1 MQYLLIQDIQSIFIF
16 IIKVNWIEDVEKNE
30 RTNRESQE
38 RSLLFQLYINKKY
51 PICLEFIIRL
61 NDAPIYRSKIYDRV
75 KKFHSKRRS
84 KSYKEKLLKKSSGF
98 W

>member
-1 MQYLLIQDIQSIFIF
+1 MESLNVWNTYRMQYLLIQDIQSIFIF

-75 KKFHSKRRS
+75 KKISFKT
-84 KSYKEKLLKKSSGF
+84 KKQIV
-98 W
+98 

>member
-16 IIKVNWIEDVEKNE
+16 IIISELNRRCRKNE

-75 KKFHSKRRS
+75 KKISFKT
-84 KSYKEKLLKKSSGF
+84 KKQIV
-98 W
+98 